1 MIPVVGI
8 FRTLD
13 QARLATERLDAL
25 GLPADDVNVL
35 TADSSSRELAAVPTA
50 EAEQPGVG
58 RAIGAVVGGAAGA
71 ATGMQLATAAATAF
85 LLPGIGPVLATGVIA
100 GALVGL
106 GAGAT
111 IGKAMENVAT
121 QGLPRDELF
130 VYEDALRRGRT
141 VLVAL
146 LDGEPQAQAV
156 RALLTSVGAES
167 VDAARDDWWVG
178 LREAE
183 RLRYAETGGDFA
195 RDEAVYRRG
204 FEASLDPRM
213 RGRDFASCREMLR
226 EIHPGVAD
234 EEAFR
239 RGFEGG
245 QAYQRAL
252 PGVFA
257 G

>member
-8 FRTLD
+8 FNSYD
-13 QARLATERLDAL
+13 QAQRAAERLEAL
-25 GLPADDVNVL
+25 GVPHDHVNIL
-35 TADSSSRELAAVPTA
+35 SPHSAPRELASVPTA
-50 EAEQPGVG
+50 DAEQPGVG

-71 ATGMQLATAAATAF
+71 ATGMQLATAAAAA
-85 LLPGIGPVLATGVIA
+85 LMLPGIGPVLATGLIA

-121 QGLPRDELF
+121 QGLPKDELF
-130 VYEDALRRGRT
+130 FYEHALRRGRT
-141 VLVAL
+141 VVIAF
-146 LDGEPQAQAV
+146 LDSEQQAQAA
-156 RALLTSVGAES
+156 RALLASVGAETI
-167 VDAARDDWWVG
+167 DAAREDWWVG

-183 RLRYAETGGDFA
+183 RLRYVATGGDFT
-195 RDEAVYRRG
+195 RDEAMYRRG

-226 EIHPGVAD
+226 EIYPGAAD
-234 EEAFR
+234 QEAFR

-245 QAYQRAL
+245 QAYQRTL
-252 PGVFA
+252 PNVF
-257 G
+257 GG